1 MKYHNRR
8 ITTSDGTFDSLKEYR
23 RWQELKILQKAG
35 EISDLRRQVTFVL
48 IPNQR
53 DERTGELLERAVK
66 YIADFVYNVDGFT
79 VVEDTKGG
87 VKTKDYV
94 IKRKLLLE
102 RFGLRIQE
110 V

>member
-1 MKYHNRR
+1 MKYHNRKV
-8 ITTSDGTFDSLKEYR
+8 TTSDGTFDSLKEYR

-35 EISDLRRQVTFVL
+35 TISDLRRQVSFVL

-66 YIADFVYNVDGFT
+66 YIADFVYCDEGFT
-79 VVEDTKGG
+79 VVEDAKGMRTKE
-87 VKTKDYV
+87 YV
-94 IKRKLLLE
+94 IKRKLMLE
-102 RFGLRIQE
+102 RFGIRVQE